1 MVVEFSLTLY
11 YIAAILYLSV
21 FLILLMQVADSLL
34 HDESS
39 NLETLIFCSQ
49 TLRSKVNGKGRSH
62 TLHEL
67 FRNVIL
73 PPVPFIRCCCSLR
86 NVPLIRRLLETK
98 AGI

>member
-1 MVVEFSLTLY
+1 MVDEFSLTLY

-49 TLRSKVNGKGRSH
+49 TLRSKVNRKGRSH